1 MADIL
6 HIDDDP
12 DMRALV
18 RCILKEHRVT
28 GVASA
33 PEALA
38 RLARGTPDLL
48 LVDLDLSYTGNPD
61 GGRALARLAVG
72 RGLPTLILSACPDA
86 PRLARELDVPCLV
99 KPFAPADLRRAAA
112 LALAAGR
119 VAGGNRA
126 SAHERA
132 VR

>member
-12 DMRALV
+12 DMRTLV

-38 RLARGTPDLL
+38 LLARGTPDLL
-48 LVDLDLSYTGNPD
+48 LVDLDLSYTGNP
-61 GGRALARLAVG
+61 GGGHTLARLAVG
-72 RGLPTLILSACPDA
+72 RGLPALILSGCPDA
-86 PRLARELDVPCLV
+86 PRLARELGTPYLV